1 MPALHVSKPDLNTAI
16 KQDAAGAGSGR
27 RGGRL
32 RGALV
37 GVQVALCMVLMIAT
51 GLLLRGLYSTYA
63 VDPGFTYHDVA
74 FLSFGTDYGPGTV
87 LNRDLMDKVAALPGV
102 EAVAY
107 AAQTPLGESSMGV
120 AIRLPEQQEKSD
132 QRFGEMDAVTPGYFS
147 LLGIRIVRG
156 RNFTE
161 AESANA
167 DPDARTRPVIIS
179 ETTAR
184 NLWGDAD
191 PIGRTLLRDDITL
204 HVIGVAADAQLSA
217 LGTIDP
223 YYVYEPRRP
232 GGMLLVKHRTGFGA
246 TTASSLRAMVRAI
259 DPSLAFRVMLAGRER
274 LMVAGRVEH
283 SDQPRRGV
291 GCAGTRACIG
301 RHLRGRVIRGQ
312 PAAIGRSGSA
322 WRLEPVRAMYSGA
335 SFARRC
341 VRL

>member
-1 MPALHVSKPDLNTAI
+1 
-16 KQDAAGAGSGR
+16 
-27 RGGRL
+27 
-32 RGALV
+32 
-37 GVQVALCMVLMIAT
+37 
-51 GLLLRGLYSTYA
+51 
-63 VDPGFTYHDVA
+63 
-74 FLSFGTDYGPGTV
+74 
-87 LNRDLMDKVAALPGV
+87 MDKVAALPGV

-167 DPDARTRPVIIS
+167 EPDARTRPVIIS

-217 LGTIDP
+217 LGTNNP
-223 YYVYEPRRP
+223 YYIYEPLRS
-232 GGMLLVKHRTGFGA
+232 GGVLLVKHRAGFGA
-246 TTASSLRAMVRAI
+246 TTASSLRTMVRAI
-259 DPSLAFRVMLAGRER
+259 DPSLAFRVLSLEENVSWWRGLSGTVTSLGAGLGVLALVLASVGIYGVVSFAVSRRYREIGIR
-274 LMVAGRVEH
+274 MALGA
-283 SDQPRRGV
+283 
-291 GCAGTRACIG
+291 TRAMC
-301 RHLRGRVIRGQ
+301 
-312 PAAIGRSGSA
+312 SA
-322 WRLEPVRAMYSGA
+322 P

-341 VRL
+341 GQL